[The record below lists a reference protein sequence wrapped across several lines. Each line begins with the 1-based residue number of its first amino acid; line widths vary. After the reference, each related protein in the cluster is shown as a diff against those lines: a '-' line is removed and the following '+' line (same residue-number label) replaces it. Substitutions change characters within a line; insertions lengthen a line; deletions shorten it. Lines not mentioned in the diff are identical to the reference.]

1 MGREGGKEEETKGK
15 NLKGG
20 GREREE
26 GPAGAKREEEEE
38 EEESHVP
45 TNIASVHL
53 VTGRPNATAVGEKN
67 RPLEQP
73 TTNAAQIL
81 PPPPPQSLITTIA
94 VGLALVAPILVGQAT
109 DGGRGR
115 GNDGLFE
122 GMERS
127 TTGEERRG
135 GGQAKKNTQTHF

>member
-73 TTNAAQIL
+73 TTKAAQIL
-81 PPPPPQSLITTIA
+81 PPPPSPITNHHYS
-94 VGLALVAPILVGQAT
+94 GWSGSSGT
-109 DGGRGR
+109 DIGWAGNGRRKGK
-115 GNDGLFE
+115 
-122 GMERS
+122 
-127 TTGEERRG
+127 GE
-135 GGQAKKNTQTHF
+135 